1 LKQFHLARETER
13 FDLKYYCFF
22 GIDAH
27 SRSII
32 TNMKIAFLGLG
43 KMGTAVVGRLIAAG
57 HTVSVWNRSPKSME
71 KLGISGVKV
80 ATSIHGAVK
89 NCEAVCTMLANDEA
103 TEAVAFGPEGFL
115 AALPAHAV
123 HIALGTLSVALSRR
137 LMESHAEANQG
148 YVAAPVFGRPNVAA
162 QGKVWVVA
170 AGDEST
176 IEQVLTVLDAIG
188 RGVTIVGNEP
198 WQANAFKLAG
208 NFMISAMIQTLSEA
222 FVFASS
228 QGIEPELFLE
238 TVNEA
243 LFQSPFYLS
252 YGRVMLHP
260 PEHPGATLLL
270 GEKDIRLMREATRAA
285 EIQLGLVE
293 YLQEQFNTAIR
304 DGMGEVDWAVGQ
316 YRMAE
321 LASKNAK
328 MNRQEMHEKDLPKKY
343 D

>member
-1 LKQFHLARETER
+1 LKQFQLAWRNRTFR
-13 FDLKYYCFF
+13 FEIALFF
-22 GIDAH
+22 SIDAH

-43 KMGTAVVGRLIAAG
+43 KMGAAVVGRLVSAG
-57 HTVSVWNRSPKSME
+57 HTVSAWNRSPKSME
-71 KLGISGVKV
+71 KLGISAVTV
-80 ATSIHGAVK
+80 ATSIHAAVK

-103 TEAVAFGPEGFL
+103 TEAVAFGSEGFL

-123 HIALGTLSVALSRR
+123 HIALGTLSVELSRR

-162 QGKVWVVA
+162 QGKLWVVA

-176 IEQVLTVLDAIG
+176 IERVRPVLDAIG
-188 RGVTIVGNEP
+188 RGLTIVGNEP

-208 NFMISAMIQTLSEA
+208 NFTISAMIQTLSEA

-228 QGIEPELFLE
+228 QGIDPELFLE

-260 PEHPGATLLL
+260 PEHPGATVLL
-270 GEKDIRLMREATRAA
+270 GEKDIRLMREATRVSG
-285 EIQLGLVE
+285 IQLGLVE

-304 DGMGEVDWAVGQ
+304 DGMGEMDWAVGQ
-316 YRMAE
+316 YRMAKR
-321 LASKNAK
+321 ASKAN
-328 MNRQEMHEKDLPKKY
+328 EKLL
-343 D
+343 